1 MNWKPWKDWKINI
14 YLWELVK
21 GLSVTIRHMLN
32 NLTGR
37 TRRATIR
44 YPDEKRPIPLRTRG
58 LHRLL
63 KRPDGGARCVACMM
77 CATACPAECIYIEA
91 SEVAPHIEKAPQ
103 RFDIDLLRCVFCGYC
118 AEACPC
124 DAIRMDTGIYSL
136 TGYDRK
142 DMIIGMEKLLEGKGM
157 EGSRSD
163 ELPPRTL
170 PGVFRAPGGSHQH

>member
-1 MNWKPWKDWKINI
+1 MKNTNSWKVNI

-21 GLSVTIRHMLN
+21 GLGVTIRHMIN

-37 TRRATIR
+37 TKRATIR
-44 YPDEKRPIPLRTRG
+44 YPEEKRPIPLRTRG

-63 KRPDGGARCVACMM
+63 KRPDGGPRCVACMM

-91 SEVAPHIEKAPQ
+91 NEVEPHIEKAPQ

-124 DAIRMDTGIYSL
+124 DAIRMDTGVYSL

-142 DMIIGMEKLLEGKGM
+142 DMVITMDKLLQGKGM
-157 EGSRSD
+157 EGSRPD
-163 ELPPRTL
+163 DLPPKTL
-170 PGVFRAPGGSHQH
+170 PGVHGHGPDDHKH